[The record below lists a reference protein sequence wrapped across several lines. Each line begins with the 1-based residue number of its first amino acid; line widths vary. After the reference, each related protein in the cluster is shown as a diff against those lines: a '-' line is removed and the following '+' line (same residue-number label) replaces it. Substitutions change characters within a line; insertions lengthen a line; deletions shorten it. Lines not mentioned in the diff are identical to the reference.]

1 MNHEIN
7 MENFNIRTDLAIE
20 EINDKTPIEEKI
32 NDIKVT
38 TINIEKD
45 SNMKKKGKY
54 ITIEFSDI
62 TDFNN
67 SKKVEN
73 VFITKLKKILK
84 ENNIKENDTCLVIG
98 LGNEKSTPDS
108 LGPLSVNNIIV
119 TRHFYCLNIDVE
131 KGFRNVAAIN
141 PNVMGQTGIET
152 SDIISAITNK
162 IKPDFLIV
170 IDSLKSSK
178 VNRINKTIQITDAGI
193 NPGSGIGNNRK
204 EISKEI
210 LGIPVFAIGI
220 PTVVDTITI
229 INESFNEKEIKKL
242 PEDEVKKIIS
252 KLLLPT
258 QCNMIVTP
266 TDIDFQIQRL
276 SEVLSNGINNTLHK
290 NVTKL

>member
-20 EINDKTPIEEKI
+20 EINDKTTIEEKI

-38 TINIEKD
+38 TINIAKD
-45 SNMKKKGKY
+45 SNMKKRGKY

-67 SKKVEN
+67 SKNVEN
-73 VFITKLKKILK
+73 VFITKLKKLLK

-119 TRHFYCLNIDVE
+119 TRHFYCLNIDIE

-162 IKPDFLIV
+162 IKPDFIIV

-242 PEDEVKKIIS
+242 SDDEVKKIIS

>member
-73 VFITKLKKILK
+73 VFITKLKKLLK

-242 PEDEVKKIIS
+242 PEDEVNKIIS

-266 TDIDFQIQRL
+266 TDIDFQIKRL

>member
-1 MNHEIN
+1 
-7 MENFNIRTDLAIE
+7 
-20 EINDKTPIEEKI
+20 
-32 NDIKVT
+32 
-38 TINIEKD
+38 
-45 SNMKKKGKY
+45 
-54 ITIEFSDI
+54 
-62 TDFNN
+62 
-67 SKKVEN
+67 
-73 VFITKLKKILK
+73 
-84 ENNIKENDTCLVIG
+84 
-98 LGNEKSTPDS
+98 
-108 LGPLSVNNIIV
+108 
-119 TRHFYCLNIDVE
+119 
-131 KGFRNVAAIN
+131 
-141 PNVMGQTGIET
+141 MGQTGIET

>member
-20 EINDKTPIEEKI
+20 EINDKTTIEEKI

-45 SNMKKKGKY
+45 SNMKKRGKY

-67 SKKVEN
+67 SKNVEN
-73 VFITKLKKILK
+73 VFITKLKKLLK

-119 TRHFYCLNIDVE
+119 TRHFYCLNIDIE

-162 IKPDFLIV
+162 IKPDFIIV

-242 PEDEVKKIIS
+242 SDDEVKKIIS